1 MMSGVYKIRNIIDQ
15 KYYIGS
21 TVDFVRR
28 EKEHFSALKN
38 NNHKNIKL
46 QNAITKHGIE
56 NFVFEIVERC
66 PIENLFEIEQRY
78 LDSSEKS
85 NLYNISELSRFPI
98 GNNAIAIVQLSLD
111 NQIIDYHPS
120 YQAAA
125 RKLGEV
131 DNGVSIGA
139 VVRGIQNTAYGFKW
153 IKVSPGL
160 VNEDFVE
167 MSKSVNLR
175 HSLIQKIHKLTGEI
189 ICEDKPEVFLED
201 LNIDRTTLWKHCK
214 KMDLF
219 KDFYWRRSQESQSV
233 KFFMGCDVGKN
244 GAISLIAE
252 DKSIIWNFQMPKN
265 SNEIDVNRLS
275 TFLKFHKRFVS
286 HCVVEDVHSIFGTGS
301 KANFQFGRSLG
312 LLEGVLI
319 ASKIPFT
326 KITPKNWQSVIW
338 EGVQPIEV
346 NTGKKTPQGNIKY
359 KTDTKATS
367 LIAIKKLFPEANLT
381 ASDRSK
387 KPSDGIVDSLAMAE
401 YCRRKFK

>member
-1 MMSGVYKIRNIIDQ
+1 MHHEFAHILHQTKNYDQ
-15 KYYIGS
+15 SFKRISESFYIGGDWIYAS
-21 TVDFVRR
+21 DEDAQKKGF
-28 EKEHFSALKN
+28 
-38 NNHKNIKL
+38 I
-46 QNAITKHGIE
+46 
-56 NFVFEIVERC
+56 
-66 PIENLFEIEQRY
+66 
-78 LDSSEKS
+78 
-85 NLYNISELSRFPI
+85 
-98 GNNAIAIVQLSLD
+98 
-111 NQIIDYHPS
+111 
-120 YQAAA
+120 
-125 RKLGEV
+125 
-131 DNGVSIGA
+131 
-139 VVRGIQNTAYGFKW
+139 TAYAQNEA
-153 IKVSPGL
+153 
-160 VNEDFVE
+160 NEDFVE

-286 HCVVEDVHSIFGTGS
+286 HCVVEDVHSIFGAGS

-387 KPSDGIVDSLAMAE
+387 KPSDGIVDSLAPLGVGTYNVFVRDANLCETAWINNPVIINSIGGATIADVLATDATCGNSDGTITITATGGTGILE
-401 YCRRKFK
+401 YSIDGGTTWQ